1 MLPRSQFCNKKNSVN
16 NRHLCGLC
24 WFLGRSTS
32 LPRSLASSYSLLS
45 GWNQK
50 VRHSWHW
57 VAIVPCAHPSAQHHS
72 LAPVESFNS
81 IYSSKKKRQTNVISE
96 VILNDTRCPFLF
108 SHWTNPLIFCVNIC
122 DADYDC
128 GDGRLSA
135 GSIRM
140 EYLVCRPFFWKI
152 LSLVSLNGR
161 TACSRPR
168 LSITWFDYN
177 WISRVVLSA
186 AFQKGWRF
194 SAARMA
200 NQFEQ

>member
-81 IYSSKKKRQTNVISE
+81 IYSSKKKTDERHLRGDLEWHAVSFPFFSLNESADFLRQY
-96 VILNDTRCPFLF
+96 LWC
-108 SHWTNPLIFCVNIC
+108 
-122 DADYDC
+122 
-128 GDGRLSA
+128 RLRLRRRPIVGGLHS
-135 GSIRM
+135 G
-140 EYLVCRPFFWKI
+140 YLVCRPFFWKI